1 MLAMDGRHW
10 LRSQAESAQH
20 VLPGFGPVSF
30 GVGFAGKRV
39 NTHGSANA
47 DMPNRSN
54 ARANNRHTAAIGGFA
69 AVMAIKRRD
78 CASAAG
84 TAGFLSA
91 HKNILP
97 DGSVNAPVGIDNLG
111 DAEIGR

>member
-30 GVGFAGKRV
+30 GVGFAGKRG

-54 ARANNRHTAAIGGFA
+54 ARANNRRAAAIGGFA
-69 AVMAIKRRD
+69 ALRAIQRRD
-78 CASAAG
+78 CGSAAG
-84 TAGFLSA
+84 MRGFFRDTEKKSCRS
-91 HKNILP
+91 IR
-97 DGSVNAPVGIDNLG
+97 
-111 DAEIGR
+111 GRPSMPR

>member
-10 LRSQAESAQH
+10 LGSQAEPAQH

-39 NTHGSANA
+39 NTHGLANA

-54 ARANNRHTAAIGGFA
+54 ARANNRHDAAIGGFA
-69 AVMAIKRRD
+69 AVMAIQRRD
-78 CASAAG
+78 CASAG
-84 TAGFLSA
+84 NRRFF
-91 HKNILP
+91 
-97 DGSVNAPVGIDNLG
+97 
-111 DAEIGR
+111 